1 VRGARIVKKPTKP
14 EGEAAIRR
22 MFEEWRFEPAQR
34 GVAEVK
40 LSYSKF
46 RAWVDQKGY
55 SNYFKFR
62 SLAGPEED
70 AERWFAQR
78 FKQKWKY

>member
-1 VRGARIVKKPTKP
+1 MYEETKKPTKP
-14 EGEAAIRR
+14 ECEAAIRR
-22 MFEEWRFEPAQR
+22 MFEEWRFEPAQS
-34 GVAEVK
+34 GIAEAN
-40 LSYSKF
+40 LRYTKF

-70 AERWFAQR
+70 SERWFAQR
-78 FKQKWKY
+78 FKQTWKY